1 MKTMRLKKLLLVLMT
16 LFVSM
21 TAGAKKVDKG
31 TITQSGVV
39 YHCFYDE
46 YADIPYYAIIGE
58 SPDATSGI
66 TIPVNVTNGSQNYKP
81 TSMVEGAFKNNT
93 NIKSINISANITKIP
108 YEAFRGCTSLKT
120 VAINAAVTSMDHYAF
135 EGCSSLT
142 DIRTIGSDANT
153 VTNTLTFGVD
163 DFSNCTSLKTV
174 TFTNA
179 TATPHFRGC
188 TALESVSFPNAT
200 AIGGFEGCTAL
211 KTVDTPKAEAIG
223 GSAFSGCT
231 SLESYTA
238 PSTLTSVG
246 ASAFSGCTSLKYVDL
261 RKAAAV
267 VTSYDL
273 TRGNDPR
280 SIIYKM
286 PKNTMLYVSAGYT
299 FQSTSEPNIVMDGVC
314 SNLWLDEGKNYAGS
328 PAAPYTFTASTIS
341 YSRSLGADKVY
352 TICLPYAAPAK
363 DGVKYYAFDGV
374 DGTTVKF
381 TEVAT
386 TKANTPY
393 LVVTTKAIS
402 NFNVTSPTTVSSS
415 EGSGYSTVGDYRFQ
429 GTKSKLS
436 PAETVGNYI
445 LQADNKW
452 QKAEVENASVYIN
465 PFRAYIKPM
474 GAGARS
480 LDMEIDGYATGI
492 NQITT
497 VDKDG
502 TQQYFDL
509 SGHRLSQ
516 PKKGINIVNG
526 KKVVIK

>member
-21 TAGAKKVDKG
+21 TAGAQTVDKG

-58 SPDATSGI
+58 SPDATGGI

-93 NIKSINISANITKIP
+93 NIKSINISANITKIA

-120 VAINAAVTSMDHYAF
+120 VYINAAVTSMYNYAF

-153 VTNTLTFGVD
+153 VTNTLTFGQDV
-163 DFSNCTSLKTV
+163 FSNCTSLKTV

-179 TATPHFRGC
+179 TTTPTFNGC

-200 AIGGFEGCTAL
+200 GIGGFEGCTAL
-211 KTVDTPKAEAIG
+211 KTVDTPKAEGISG
-223 GSAFSGCT
+223 GAFSGCT

-273 TRGNDPR
+273 TRKNDPR
-280 SIIYKM
+280 SIIYEM
-286 PKNTMLYVSAGYT
+286 PNNTMLYVSAGYT
-299 FQSTSEPNIVMDGVC
+299 VGTGESNIVMDGVC
-314 SNLWLDEGKNYAGS
+314 SNLWLVEGKNYAGS

-381 TEVAT
+381 TEVDNTAR
-386 TKANTPY
+386 NTPY
-393 LVVTTKAIS
+393 LVVTTKAVS

-415 EGSGYSTVGDYRFQ
+415 EGAGYSTVGDYRFQ